1 MKIKTFMNCSIA
13 ATGFRVSAL
22 LAAMTTAHA
31 AEPVVSQGDVSRL
44 PVKEITVFKDG
55 HSFVLHEGRLP
66 AGADGKVV
74 LENLPNPVIGTFW
87 PYSADA
93 KRPLLSVVSSRRKV
107 RVERTPLTL
116 REMLEA
122 NVGAEVTIMVGT
134 NPMTGRIVNIPK
146 RSSEELA
153 RTSPPDTEEVV
164 TQPGNLFYFQT
175 FDSLKIVDF
184 NRVTDVTF
192 KEVPKGMVGAEEF
205 RNLLTLKLDGAGA
218 AAEANVGMVYLQ
230 KGIRWIP
237 NYKVTLD
244 GKGNAVIKLQGTLI
258 NELTDLEGVTAN
270 LVIGVPTFAF
280 KDTPDPIALSQVAA
294 QLSRYFRED
303 AQTANAFNNGIMSQ
317 STRMGEYSRPV
328 RVDTSPTAKDL
339 GPDVGGSG
347 AAEDLFVF
355 TVKNISLKKGE
366 RMVVAV
372 AEHKVKYKDVYTLE
386 LPFAPPQEV
395 RRQFSASQQL
405 ELAKLLGQPKVM
417 HKIRLL
423 NSNPFPLTTAPTL
436 VMLEGRLLAQS
447 LMTYTAPGASSDLSI
462 TTAVEVEARR
472 HEKAA
477 RRMTN
482 VVQWPTPS
490 SNNRPIWYDSLS
502 MTGNVCVINFKKE
515 AVDVEITRHVV
526 GNLDKADHDGVISQA
541 NLADERTLFSAGN
554 YPAWWSWY
562 SWQDWWYHFNGMG
575 RVDWKLTLK
584 PGEKIELGYNW
595 HYFWP

>member
-1 MKIKTFMNCSIA
+1 MKTFPSFKS
-13 ATGFRVSAL
+13 FRTAGLVAAL
-22 LAAMTTAHA
+22 LVTTAA
-31 AEPVVSQGDVSRL
+31 RGAEQAVSLAGVARL
-44 PVKEITVFKDG
+44 PVKEVTVFKDG
-55 HSFVLHEGRLP
+55 HAFVLHEGRLP
-66 AGADGKVV
+66 ASAGGSVV

-93 KRPLLSVVSSRRKV
+93 KKPLLSVVSSRRKV

-116 REMLEA
+116 RELLEA

-164 TQPGNLFYFQT
+164 TQPGNLFFFQT

-192 KEVPKGMVGAEEF
+192 KEVPKGLIGGEEF

-237 NYKVTLD
+237 NYKVTID
-244 GKGNAVIKLQGTLI
+244 GQGNAVIKLQGTLI
-258 NELTDLEGVTAN
+258 NELTDLEDVTAN

-280 KDTPDPIALSQVAA
+280 KETPDPIALSQVAA
-294 QLSRYFRED
+294 QLSRYFKED
-303 AQTANAFNNGIMSQ
+303 AATAYAFQNAIMSQ
-317 STRMGEYSRPV
+317 NTRMGEYTRPT
-328 RVDTSPTAKDL
+328 RVDTAPTAKDL

-355 TVKNISLKKGE
+355 TVKHISLKKGE

-395 RRQFSASQQL
+395 RRQFNAAQQQ
-405 ELAKLLGQPKVM
+405 ELAKLLGQPKVL
-417 HKIRLL
+417 HKIRLQ
-423 NSNPFPLTTAPTL
+423 NSSPFPLTTAPAL
-436 VMLEGRLLAQS
+436 VMLENRLLAQS
-447 LMTYTAPGASSDLSI
+447 LMTYTAPGSSSDLGI
-462 TTAVEVEARR
+462 ATAVEVEARR
-472 HEKAA
+472 TEKEAQ
-477 RRMTN
+477 RHTN
-482 VVQWPTPS
+482 TVQWATPS
-490 SNNRPIWYDSLS
+490 SNNRAIWYDRVAL
-502 MTGNVCVINFKKE
+502 TGSVCVINFKKE

-526 GNLDKADHDGVISQA
+526 GNLEKADHDGVTSQA
-541 NLADERTLFSAGN
+541 NLADEATLLSAGN
-554 YPAWWSWY
+554 YPAWWAWY
-562 SWQDWWYHFNGMG
+562 GWQDWWYHFNGMG

-584 PGEKIELGYNW
+584 PGEKVELGYHWN
-595 HYFWP
+595 YFWP

>member
-1 MKIKTFMNCSIA
+1 MKTFPSFKSLIAPGLITSLLLA
-13 ATGFRVSAL
+13 ATGRAAGQPVAL
-22 LAAMTTAHA
+22 A
-31 AEPVVSQGDVSRL
+31 GVSRM

-55 HSFVLHEGRLP
+55 HAFVLHEGRLP
-66 AGADGKVV
+66 TSAGGKVV

-87 PYSADA
+87 PYSVDT
-93 KRPLLSVVSSRRKV
+93 KTPLLSVVSSRRKV

-116 REMLEA
+116 RELLEA
-122 NVGAEVTIMVGT
+122 NVGAEVTIAVDS
-134 NPMTGRIVNIPK
+134 NRLTGRIVNIPR

-153 RTSPPDTEEVV
+153 RLSPPDTEETVS
-164 TQPGNLFYFQT
+164 QAGNLFFFQT
-175 FDSLKIVDF
+175 LDSLKIVDF

-192 KEVPKGMVGAEEF
+192 KEVPKGMMGGEEF
-205 RNLLTLKLDGAGA
+205 RNLLTLNLDWTGAP

-237 NYKVTLD
+237 NYKVSLD
-244 GKGNAVIKLQGTLI
+244 GHGSAVIKLQGTLI
-258 NELTDLEGVTAN
+258 NELTDLDDVTAN

-280 KDTPDPIALSQVAA
+280 KETPDPIALSRVAT
-294 QLSRYFRED
+294 QLSRYFQED
-303 AQTANAFNNGIMSQ
+303 AQTAYAFQNAIMSQ

-328 RVDTSPTAKDL
+328 RAEATQKEPGA
-339 GPDVGGSG
+339 DVPGSG

-355 TVKNISLKKGE
+355 TVKHITLKKGE

-395 RRQFSASQQL
+395 RRQFSAGQQQ

-417 HKIRLL
+417 HKIRLQ
-423 NSNPFPLTTAPTL
+423 NSDLFPLTTAPAL
-436 VMLEGRLLAQS
+436 IMLEQRLLAQS
-447 LMTYTAPGASSDLSI
+447 LMTYTAPGASSDLTI

-472 HEKAA
+472 TEKAA
-477 RRMTN
+477 QRTTN
-482 VVQWPTPS
+482 AVQWPTPS
-490 SNNRPIWYDSLS
+490 ANNRSIWYDSLS

-526 GNLDKADHDGVISQA
+526 GNLDRADHDGVIAQA
-541 NLADERTLFSAGN
+541 NLADEATLLSAGN
-554 YPAWWSWY
+554 YPAWWSWHG
-562 SWQDWWYHFNGMG
+562 WPDWWYHFNGMG

-595 HYFWP
+595 HYLWP

>member
-1 MKIKTFMNCSIA
+1 MKTFPSFKSLITPGLITSLLLA
-13 ATGFRVSAL
+13 ATGR
-22 LAAMTTAHA
+22 A
-31 AEPVVSQGDVSRL
+31 AEQPVALAGVSRM

-55 HSFVLHEGRLP
+55 HAFVLHEGRLP
-66 AGADGKVV
+66 TSAGGKVV

-87 PYSADA
+87 PYSVDA
-93 KRPLLSVVSSRRKV
+93 KTPLLSVVSSRRKV

-116 REMLEA
+116 RELLEA
-122 NVGAEVTIMVGT
+122 NAGAEVTIAVDS
-134 NPMTGRIVNIPK
+134 NRLTGRIVNIPR

-153 RTSPPDTEEVV
+153 SLSPPDMEEVIS
-164 TQPGNLFYFQT
+164 QPGNLFFFQT
-175 FDSLKIVDF
+175 LDSLKIVDF

-192 KEVPKGMVGAEEF
+192 KEVPKGMMGGEEF
-205 RNLLTLKLDGAGA
+205 RNLLTLKLDWAGA
-218 AAEANVGMVYLQ
+218 PAAEANVGMVYLQ

-237 NYKVTLD
+237 NYKVSLD
-244 GKGNAVIKLQGTLI
+244 GHGNAVIKLQGTLI
-258 NELTDLEGVTAN
+258 NELTDLEDVTAN

-280 KDTPDPIALSQVAA
+280 KETPDPIALSRVAT
-294 QLSRYFRED
+294 QLSRYFQED
-303 AQTANAFNNGIMSQ
+303 AQTAYAFQNAIMSQ
-317 STRMGEYSRPV
+317 NTRMGEYSRPM
-328 RVDTSPTAKDL
+328 RAEATQKDP
-339 GPDVGGSG
+339 GADVPGAG

-355 TVKNISLKKGE
+355 TVKHITLKKGE

-395 RRQFSASQQL
+395 RRQFSAGQQQ

-417 HKIRLL
+417 HKIRLQ
-423 NSNPFPLTTAPTL
+423 NSDLFPLTTAPAL
-436 VMLEGRLLAQS
+436 IMLEQRLLAQS
-447 LMTYTAPGASSDLSI
+447 LMTYTAPGASSDLTI

-472 HEKAA
+472 TEKAA
-477 RRMTN
+477 QRTTN
-482 VVQWPTPS
+482 AVQWPTPS
-490 SNNRPIWYDSLS
+490 ANNRSIWYDSLS

-526 GNLDKADHDGVISQA
+526 GNLDKADHDGVIAQA
-541 NLADERTLFSAGN
+541 NLADEATLLTAGN
-554 YPAWWSWY
+554 YPAWWSWHG
-562 SWQDWWYHFNGMG
+562 WPDWWYHFNGMG